1 MLLRRLRDRLLEV
14 PVRAFADDTAVV
26 TPDLESHAPMIMQIP
41 REFAQMSNLSVNF
54 KKTVSVP
61 LWEVPAAEVKN
72 QLASHM
78 ADWTDVEATGS
89 AKASGYQVGPDR
101 GKQSWE
107 EACRKLT
114 TRVESG
120 VSFGPRMR
128 LSSIVYRLFCL
139 SPFSF
144 LGQLED
150 PPQRCL
156 H

>member
-78 ADWTDVEATGS
+78 ADWTDDEAARS
-89 AKASGYQVGPDR
+89 AKASWLPGWPRQGQTELGRSLPEIHD
-101 GKQSWE
+101 QS
-107 EACRKLT
+107 
-114 TRVESG
+114 
-120 VSFGPRMR
+120 
-128 LSSIVYRLFCL
+128 
-139 SPFSF
+139 
-144 LGQLED
+144 
-150 PPQRCL
+150 
-156 H
+156 